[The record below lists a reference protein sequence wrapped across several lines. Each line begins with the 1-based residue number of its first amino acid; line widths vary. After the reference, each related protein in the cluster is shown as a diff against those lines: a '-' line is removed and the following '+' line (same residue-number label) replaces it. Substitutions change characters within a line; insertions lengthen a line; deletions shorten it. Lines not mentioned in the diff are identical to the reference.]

1 LIENISSAIRVL
13 ELAGSVAL
21 YGAERWILALVKNL
35 DRQKIQPIIGAL
47 NDEMGSTAPLC
58 DAAVRMDA
66 PTFVIQSRG
75 RVDLHSI
82 RRLRQIIQKQ
92 SINILH
98 THGYKLDLQ
107 GRLAT
112 WGTQCKIV
120 TTPHGWTH
128 NPDMKLRLYE
138 NLDRAIFPLM
148 DRVAPLSDEM
158 HRQIAGIPGMS
169 RKLRLI
175 RNGVDLD
182 ELSPDIKESPE
193 MSLWKSQGHFVVGF
207 IGRLIG
213 AKGPLTLL
221 RAIAQMTS
229 TKVDLAVVGSG
240 PDLQL
245 LKEAAQ
251 SLNIST
257 RVAFFGYREDRL
269 SFIKAFN
276 VLALPSLSEGIP
288 RCVMEAMGLGIPVV
302 ASDIPGC
309 RALIDTHKTGIL
321 VPPGSESELANALEY
336 LRNNPGIR
344 VSLAKAAK
352 EKVIACFSA
361 GRMAREYEELFL
373 DMTRNQ

>member
-1 LIENISSAIRVL
+1 MENSSSAIRVL

-35 DRQKIQPIIGAL
+35 DRRKIQPIIGAL

-58 DAAVRMDA
+58 DAAARINV
-66 PTFVIQSRG
+66 PTFVIQSFG
-75 RVDLHSI
+75 RVDLHSV
-82 RRLRQIIQKQ
+82 RQLRQIIQKQ
-92 SINILH
+92 GINILH

-112 WGTQCKIV
+112 WGTRCKIV

-128 NPDMKLRLYE
+128 NPDLKLRLYE
-138 NLDRAIFPLM
+138 HLDRAILPLM

-169 RKLRLI
+169 GKLRLI

-182 ELSPDIKESPE
+182 ELSSDIQESPE
-193 MSLWKSQGHFVVGF
+193 LNVWKTEGHFIIGF
-207 IGRLIG
+207 IGRLITG
-213 AKGPLTLL
+213 KGLLTLL
-221 RAIAQMTS
+221 RAIAQMAS
-229 TKVDLAVVGSG
+229 PKVRLAVVGSG
-240 PDLQL
+240 PDLQM
-245 LKEAAQ
+245 LKEATQ

-269 SFIKAFN
+269 SFIKAFD

-288 RCVMEAMGLGIPVV
+288 RCLMEAMGLGIPVV

-309 RALIDTHKTGIL
+309 RALIDTHRTGLL
-321 VPPGSESELANALEY
+321 VPPGDDSALAGALESIVK
-336 LRNNPGIR
+336 NPGLGMA
-344 VSLAKAAK
+344 LAQAAK
-352 EKVIACFSA
+352 EKICAGFSA
-361 GRMAREYEELFL
+361 GRMAREYEDLFF
-373 DMTRNQ
+373 DMIQN